1 MNTLICSTILVCSTL
16 LSPGGSPI
24 KLQLL
29 EPTEPISLKPEN
41 KALMAEAAA
50 AQKEKAMITKS
61 WDAEPKAK
69 RDHTRKSYEH

>member
-1 MNTLICSTILVCSTL
+1 MNALICSTILVCSTL

-41 KALMAEAAA
+41 KTPVDRRDRLSFNSP
-50 AQKEKAMITKS
+50 IRP
-61 WDAEPKAK
+61 WDNNLL
-69 RDHTRKSYEH
+69 